1 MDRLDPR
8 IVRIGVEVDG
18 QIQVYE
24 DLDIRVSGTKTAD
37 PLQNTCEI
45 TISNLTRQTRN
56 YLLTETSPFNAN
68 RTPKRVFVEVGRVST
83 GVARV
88 FVGEITEAKPSQP
101 PDIALTLK
109 AKTSNFA
116 KGSIMARAGAAQQ
129 SLSSLAAQV
138 AGDLSLTL
146 DFQATDKQVANYS
159 FSGPALKQVNAL
171 ELIGGVDAF
180 VDDDTLVVKDRGQP
194 LPNRSRTL
202 SQESGLIGAPE
213 ATERGV
219 KVTFFLDKDT
229 VLGGALVLESKLNPA
244 LSGEYTIY
252 KLDFE
257 AETRGQA
264 FYWVAEA
271 SRNGYTPPAQPDA
284 TP

>member
-8 IVRIGVEVDG
+8 IVRVGVEVDG

-24 DLDIRVSGTKTAD
+24 DLDISVRGVKTAN
-37 PLQNTCEI
+37 PLQNTCTVI
-45 TISNLTRQTRN
+45 ISNLTRETRN

-68 RTPKRVFVEVGRVST
+68 RTPKRLIVEAGRVST
-83 GVARV
+83 GVARL
-88 FVGEITEAKPSQP
+88 FVGEITEASPSQP
-101 PDIALTLK
+101 PDIALSLK

-116 KGSIMARAGAAQQ
+116 KGMILSRSGAEQQ

-146 DFQATDKQVANYS
+146 DFQATDKQVANYT
-159 FSGPALKQVNAL
+159 FSGPALKQTNAL
-171 ELIGGVDAF
+171 ELIGGVDVF
-180 VDDDTLVVKDRGQP
+180 VDDDTMIVKDTGRP
-194 LPNRSRTL
+194 LPNRSRIL

-219 KVTFFLDKDT
+219 KVRFFLDKDT
-229 VLGGALVLESKLNPA
+229 VLGGALVLESKLNPS
-244 LSGEYTIY
+244 LNGEYTIFQ
-252 KLDFE
+252 LEFE
-257 AETRGQA
+257 AETRGPA
-264 FYWVAEA
+264 FYWVADC
-271 SRNGYTPPAQPDA
+271 SRNGYTPSAQTDA

>member
-24 DLDIRVSGTKTAD
+24 DLDISVRGLKTAN
-37 PLQNTCEI
+37 PLQNTCSV
-45 TISNLTRQTRN
+45 TISNLTRATRN
-56 YLLTETSPFNAN
+56 YLLTETSPFNQN
-68 RTPKRVFVEVGRVST
+68 RTPKRIFVEAGRVST
-83 GVARV
+83 GVARL
-88 FVGEITEAKPSQP
+88 FVGEITEAAPSQP

-116 KGSIMARAGAAQQ
+116 KGQILSRSGAEQQ

-138 AGDLSLTL
+138 AGDLGLTL
-146 DFQATDKQVANYS
+146 DFQATDKQVANYT
-159 FSGPALKQVNAL
+159 FSGPALRQVNAL

-180 VDDDTLVVKDRGQP
+180 VDDDTLVVKDAGRP
-194 LPNRSRTL
+194 LPNRTRVL

-219 KVTFFLDKDT
+219 KVKMFLDKDT

-244 LSGEYTIY
+244 LNGEYTIFQ
-252 KLDFE
+252 LEFD

-271 SRNGYTPPAQPDA
+271 SRNGYTPPAQGDA